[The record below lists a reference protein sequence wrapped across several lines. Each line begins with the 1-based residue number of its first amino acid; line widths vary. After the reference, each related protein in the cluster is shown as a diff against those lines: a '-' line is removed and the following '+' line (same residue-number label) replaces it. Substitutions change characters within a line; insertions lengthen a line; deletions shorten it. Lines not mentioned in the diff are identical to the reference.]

1 MNQITLQTMKPNV
14 MEKLQNL
21 ARLHQ
26 RTLEEEITVILENAV
41 LVDRGVD
48 LIREPLQEPK
58 FSNFWKGL
66 QKFRLA
72 IENDGLQFTDDD
84 FADLRDRSVGREI
97 VL

>member
-1 MNQITLQTMKPNV
+1 MNEITLQTMKPNV

-21 ARLHQ
+21 ARSHQ

-48 LIREPLQEPK
+48 LIRESLQEPK
-58 FSNFWKGL
+58 VSNFWKGL
-66 QKFRLA
+66 EKFRLT

-84 FADLRDRSVGREI
+84 FADLQDRSVGREI

>member
-41 LVDRGVD
+41 IVDRGVD
-48 LIREPLQEPK
+48 LIRESLQEPK
-58 FSNFWKGL
+58 VSNFWKGL
-66 QKFRLA
+66 EKFRLT
-72 IENDGLQFTDDD
+72 IENDGLKFTDDD
-84 FADLRDRSVGREI
+84 FADLLDRSVVREI

>member
-1 MNQITLQTMKPNV
+1 MNEITLQTMKPSV

-21 ARLHQ
+21 ARSHQ
-26 RTLEEEITVILENAV
+26 RTLEEEITVILENTV

-48 LIREPLQEPK
+48 LIRESLQEPK
-58 FSNFWKGL
+58 VSNFWKGL
-66 QKFRLA
+66 EKFRLT

>member
-1 MNQITLQTMKPNV
+1 MNEITLQTMKPNV

-48 LIREPLQEPK
+48 LIRESLQEPK
-58 FSNFWKGL
+58 VSNVWTGL
-66 QKFRLA
+66 EKFRLT

>member
-14 MEKLQNL
+14 IEKLQNL
-21 ARLHQ
+21 VRSHQ

-41 LVDRGVD
+41 LVEWGVD
-48 LIREPLQEPK
+48 LIVEEPK
-58 FSNFWKGL
+58 ESDFWKGL
-66 QKFRLA
+66 QKFRLT
-72 IENDGLQFTDDD
+72 IENDRLKFTDD